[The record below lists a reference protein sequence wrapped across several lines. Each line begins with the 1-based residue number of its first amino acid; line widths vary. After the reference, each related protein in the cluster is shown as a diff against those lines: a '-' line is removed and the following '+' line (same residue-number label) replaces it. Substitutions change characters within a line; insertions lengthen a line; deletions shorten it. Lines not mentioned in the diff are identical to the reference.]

1 MLKKRFLTM
10 AAGTVTIVAV
20 TAGPASARANPTIT
34 ETCTS
39 GTVVV
44 ADVHATHGLTT
55 AETHYNVVNPTGDI
69 CSIP

>member
-10 AAGTVTIVAV
+10 AAGIVTIVAL

-44 ADVHATHGLTT
+44 ADAHAAHGLTT
-55 AETHYNVVNPTGDI
+55 AEIHYNAVNPTGDV
-69 CSIP
+69 CSLA

>member
-10 AAGTVTIVAV
+10 AAGIVTIVAV

-44 ADVHATHGLTT
+44 ADVHAKYGLTT